1 MSAIRSTLIVVAVA
15 SFATACLL
23 FEGSPIAGNL
33 FIKAAM
39 ALRVVLFGVSAIL
52 VATWYYLHGLALNKK
67 SSSGDNEL

>member
-1 MSAIRSTLIVVAVA
+1 MSAIRRILIMVAVA

-39 ALRVVLFGVSAIL
+39 ALRVVLFGVSAI
-52 VATWYYLHGLALNKK
+52 VVVIWYYLHDLAMNKK
-67 SSSGDNEL
+67 SSTGDNKL